1 MGLTIWVKLLI
12 VVGGYLLGSVLPA
25 VWIVRLKTGHTP
37 YDVNENPGGAGT
49 YRQAGLWAAACVG
62 FFDIAK
68 GVLPVAL
75 AEYLGMSGAWLV
87 VTAVS
92 PVVGH
97 NWPLYH
103 RFRGGRGMAAAIGA
117 LSWLTLPQIWP
128 ALVLGVLAFLWFRWV
143 PMVGIVAFPIAL
155 VLLWLAKVPLDY
167 FWAAL
172 VIMLV
177 VGVRQLPW
185 LIEQLRQPREQK
197 TVK

>member
-37 YDVNENPGGAGT
+37 YDVDENPGGAGT

-62 FFDIAK
+62 LFDVAK

-75 AEYLGMSGAWLV
+75 AERLGMSGAWLV
-87 VTAVS
+87 VAAVS

-117 LSWLTLPQIWP
+117 LSWLALPQIWP
-128 ALVLGVLAFLWFRWV
+128 ALVLGALAFLWFRWV

-155 VLLWLAKVPLDY
+155 VLLWLGKVPLDY

-185 LIEQLRQPREQK
+185 LIEQLRQPRGQETAK
-197 TVK
+197 